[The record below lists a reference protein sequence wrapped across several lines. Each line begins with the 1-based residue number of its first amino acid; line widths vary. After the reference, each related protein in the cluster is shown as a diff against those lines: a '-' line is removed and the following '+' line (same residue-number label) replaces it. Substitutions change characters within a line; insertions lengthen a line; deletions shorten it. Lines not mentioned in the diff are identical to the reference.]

1 MAENSKAIGL
11 RLPSDVWD
19 KLREYG
25 LEHYPSDK
33 SKEGIDVTQSITTL
47 LKQALGISLDDY
59 VMQSNT
65 TLDEHITAI
74 VRRLLDDVTNP
85 LRDELAE
92 VVEFSRNLQGEI
104 VKVKK
109 LLANDSSSRKLRVEV
124 QHAIASK
131 QPETPPKPQS

>member
-59 VMQSNT
+59 VTQSNI
-65 TLDEHITAI
+65 TLDERITDIVKQLLNSDSNNTGGTSDIVLDERITVI
-74 VRRLLDDVTNP
+74 VRRLLDDITNP
-85 LRDELAE
+85 LRDEISA
-92 VVEFSRNLQGEI
+92 VAEFSRNLQGEI

-109 LLANDSSSRKLRVEV
+109 PLAIV
-124 QHAIASK
+124 
-131 QPETPPKPQS
+131 